1 MVKRTVDNIEIADNE
16 STMLSITGL
25 MTTATL
31 NAKPTEIENK
41 IPDITNL
48 AFKAPLNKNVTQLE
62 SKIPEITY
70 LAIKA
75 TLNTKATNI
84 ENKMSSTISFITF
97 LEFSRLKKL
106 SFHAKMK
113 ESAKNLAIKGQG
125 GAVIDKTDKNRAK
138 IKRNFK

>member
-1 MVKRTVDNIEIADNE
+1 MP
-16 STMLSITGL
+16 SITGL
-25 MTTATL
+25 MTTAAL

-106 SFHAKMK
+106 SFDAKMK
-113 ESAKNLAIKGQG
+113 ESAKNFAIKGQG
-125 GAVIDKTDKNRAK
+125 GAVIDKTDKNGAK

>member
-48 AFKAPLNKNVTQLE
+48 A
-62 SKIPEITY
+62 
-70 LAIKA
+70 IKA
-75 TLNTKATNI
+75 TLNTKAINI
-84 ENKMSSTISFITF
+84 ENKMSSTTSFITF

>member
-16 STMLSITGL
+16 STTLSITGL
-25 MTTATL
+25 MTTDTL

-75 TLNTKATNI
+75 TLNTKAINI
-84 ENKMSSTISFITF
+84 ENKMSSTTRFITF

>member
-16 STMLSITGL
+16 STMPSITGL
-25 MTTATL
+25 MTTAAL

-70 LAIKA
+70 LAIKT

-106 SFHAKMK
+106 SFDAKMK
-113 ESAKNLAIKGQG
+113 ESAKNFAIKGQG
-125 GAVIDKTDKNRAK
+125 GVVIDKTDKNGAK

>member
-75 TLNTKATNI
+75 TLNTKAINI
-84 ENKMSSTISFITF
+84 ENKMSSTTRFITF
-97 LEFSRLKKL
+97 LEFSRLKKIKF
-106 SFHAKMK
+106 SCKNERISK
-113 ESAKNLAIKGQG
+113 EPCN
-125 GAVIDKTDKNRAK
+125 
-138 IKRNFK
+138 